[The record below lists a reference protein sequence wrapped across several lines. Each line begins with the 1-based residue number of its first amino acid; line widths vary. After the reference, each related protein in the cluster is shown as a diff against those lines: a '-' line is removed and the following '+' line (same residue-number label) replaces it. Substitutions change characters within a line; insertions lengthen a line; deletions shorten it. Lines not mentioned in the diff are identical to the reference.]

1 MHHGLRF
8 GFFFAW
14 RWHRGGCGRVRVGL
28 GSPGASRRP
37 RLVSGASVRVCPV
50 RFGSGCIALGARGC
64 VLARV
69 ARLGAPWLGGLSGV
83 HSVRAPGACLVRKGG
98 ASGGRL
104 RARRARR
111 AWGAV
116 VGAPFAVPGVV
127 AVAGSRSL
135 PPGGAG
141 RVASVAAALLEAWH
155 SLAVGCCTGADSAVL
170 SVGACSP
177 GRVQCLAAFG
187 PVAQGAPGSW
197 AGSAVAAV
205 AQFAAAGGAVSWW
218 AGGSQSVPLRA
229 RLAAR
234 TAAVVARASAGCVVF
249 FASAG
254 SRGSLLAASRAAARG
269 LPVLAFPLGFSGA
282 ALPSL
287 GAGAWCAAGLAGEW
301 AGAWR
306 WVPSAQAQPL
316 F

>member
-37 RLVSGASVRVCPV
+37 RLVSSASVRVCPV
-50 RFGSGCIALGARGC
+50 LLGSGRVALGARGC

-116 VGAPFAVPGVV
+116 VGAPFAVPGIV

-141 RVASVAAALLEAWH
+141 RVASVAAALLEAGH
-155 SLAVGCCTGADSAVL
+155 SLAVGCCTGADAAAL

-197 AGSAVAAV
+197 AGSSVAAV

-218 AGGSQSVPLRA
+218 AGGPQSVPLRA

-306 WVPSAQAQPL
+306 WVPSAQAPARM
-316 F
+316 